1 MQSML
6 LLVLL
11 VSTAAH
17 NEGPFPHKLPWQTFC
32 KGRDTYSDTNY
43 PMHIVDQVF
52 EDHWP
57 YLYQFQRL
65 GWKTQAVFY
74 MALLF
79 INLYPHAVQ
88 TDRVLSCGKARSH
101 IECNMDFFKRYV
113 VPALVALGRE
123 INYIDYARRLCLW
136 NHVPLL
142 PDRCWDMLCC

>member
-1 MQSML
+1 ML
-6 LLVLL
+6 FAVH
-11 VSTAAH
+11 VAPYAPREYCSSTH
-17 NEGPFPHKLPWQTFC
+17 ELPWQTFC

-88 TDRVLSCGKARSH
+88 TDRVLSCGLY
-101 IECNMDFFKRYV
+101 M
-113 VPALVALGRE
+113 
-123 INYIDYARRLCLW
+123 RLW
-136 NHVPLL
+136 
-142 PDRCWDMLCC
+142 DRVGI